1 MFITEV
7 HLFVADETFYADD
20 DLNKWKVASGLET
33 VMPNTA
39 GVYHYKT
46 TSHAYHINTCSLVV
60 QGGARNH
67 TIHVTDTGFEP
78 KVLTAHAGD
87 RIWWVWQ
94 EGEKEHNILQV
105 CDVTTFSTNTTS
117 KSFSK
122 FSRTFLSQLTALRTQ
137 GLALAVG

>member
-1 MFITEV
+1 MFITDAY
-7 HLFVADETFYADD
+7 LFVADETFYADD

-94 EGEKEHNILQV
+94 DGEKEHNILQV
-105 CDVTTFSTNTTS
+105 CEIEM
-117 KSFSK
+117 
-122 FSRTFLSQLTALRTQ
+122 LRQSPPTQ
-137 GLALAVG
+137 PRNHFRSSAELFAVSLQRCEHRV